1 MKLVDLHCDTAYRI
15 HRKNATLAKN
25 DYHISIDKITKYDNY
40 AQFTAFYID
49 SRLSDEEGYLRF
61 YEMYGYFSG
70 ELAKN
75 KDKVVKITDGRKL
88 PEVWESGRAAVIF
101 SVEDARILAGDI
113 SRLDALYQKGVRSL
127 VPLWAGETIIG
138 GSHDTDTGLTDF
150 GRQVIQRCFELGIIP
165 DVSHASEQA
174 AEEMIEIARSYG
186 KPIIASHSNSHAVY
200 PHSRNLRDRHFRAIC
215 ELRGLVGVSLC
226 RSHLAPG
233 REAGVR
239 DVVRHIEHYL
249 SLGGEDSVAL
259 GCDLDGTDIPEE
271 VGDISGLNIIA
282 DTLAG
287 AGLSDELIGK
297 IFWKNAKKFI
307 EDNIH

>member
-1 MKLVDLHCDTAYRI
+1 M
-15 HRKNATLAKN
+15 
-25 DYHISIDKITKYDNY
+25 
-40 AQFTAFYID
+40 
-49 SRLSDEEGYLRF
+49 
-61 YEMYGYFSG
+61 
-70 ELAKN
+70 
-75 KDKVVKITDGRKL
+75 
-88 PEVWESGRAAVIF
+88 RA
-101 SVEDARILAGDI
+101 S
-113 SRLDALYQKGVRSL
+113 
-127 VPLWAGETIIG
+127 
-138 GSHDTDTGLTDF
+138 
-150 GRQVIQRCFELGIIP
+150 
-165 DVSHASEQA
+165 
-174 AEEMIEIARSYG
+174 
-186 KPIIASHSNSHAVY
+186 
-200 PHSRNLRDRHFRAIC
+200 
-215 ELRGLVGVSLC
+215 GLVGVSLC